1 MYLLLY
7 VLTHSLEVHVCTSL
21 IYTPSCREYTGE
33 ELHWHRK
40 NGSECKVGHLAIIN
54 DKKKLDLVQSKINS
68 LSTLGNKAFWTGVA
82 RWGKYINA

>member
-54 DKKKLDLVQSKINS
+54 DKKKLDLVQSRINS

-82 RWGKYINA
+82 R